1 MFNEFQHRQVDCT
14 VEGIAEKVILSRL
27 TRGRSIVDQEYVYNG
42 VFSPTSTVALGAKV
56 ATTDTFL
63 VQSLRKTPDGD
74 HYCTMVK
81 TNATITVQRYG
92 QAYDAND
99 NPIGGPSF
107 SPVTSGVIT
116 FAEFVNASL
125 RMKQEGL
132 LLTTVYTLI
141 LQTNVDVKPPQD
153 DSLESPDRILL
164 AGKPYQVDNI
174 DTIRFPNL
182 LFIEL
187 SEDRR

>member
-1 MFNEFQHRQVDCT
+1 MFNEFQHRQVDCM
-14 VEGIAEKVILSRL
+14 VEGVAEKVIISRL
-27 TRGRSIVDQEYVYNG
+27 GRGRNVTGQEYTYNG
-42 VFSPTSTVALGAKV
+42 VFSPTSTVTTGAKV
-56 ATTDTFL
+56 ATSDTFL

-74 HYCTMVK
+74 NYCTMVK

-99 NPIGGPSF
+99 NPTGAPSF
-107 SPVTSGVIT
+107 SNVISGVIA
-116 FAEFVNASL
+116 FAEFVNASI
-125 RMKQEGL
+125 RVKQEGL
-132 LLTTVYTLI
+132 LPTTVYTLL
-141 LQTNVDVKPPQD
+141 LQTSVDVKPPQD